1 MEDFKTENN
10 NTEKEAVDTDGVKI
24 ERMDASA
31 SAPSPEP
38 KPLEKKRGGHTAA
51 LLAILFAV
59 VAVGA
64 GGYIVY
70 DKVIAP
76 QEKTNCQV
84 ASQETPKDDEKDQDA
99 EISRIGFI
107 LRAAPGTFYVTKKGE
122 VYLEPRTAPYHMGD
136 DENGVDYYFR
146 SSDYDKTKL
155 PGKFDKYTI
164 TANDID
170 GFSTVVDGKDVTE
183 LTFEGYKLDFENISS
198 IDGAFNFGQQS
209 ISGFNYAFIGADGS
223 MGWIEFTPGYG
234 SSNALAK
241 ANVVKDTGYK
251 NVANVV
257 GNEAATGFLSTARDA
272 RIVFK
277 DGSQEKID
285 LTKINSV
292 E

>member
-1 MEDFKTENN
+1 MEDFKTESDNV
-10 NTEKEAVDTDGVKI
+10 EKEVVDADGVKI
-24 ERMDASA
+24 ERMDTSA

-59 VAVGA
+59 VAIGA

-70 DKVIAP
+70 DKIIAP

-84 ASQETPKDDEKDQDA
+84 ASQEATETDEEEKNV
-99 EISRIGFI
+99 EVNRIGFT
-107 LRAAPGTFYVTKKGE
+107 LYAAPGTFYVTKKGE
-122 VYLEPRTAPYHMGD
+122 VYLEPQTAPFRLG
-136 DENGVDYYFR
+136 ESEVDYYFR
-146 SSDYDKTKL
+146 SSDYDVAKL

-164 TANDID
+164 TTNDID

-183 LTFEGYKLDFENISS
+183 LTFQGYKLDFENISS
-198 IDGAFNFGQQS
+198 IDGAFNFGQHG

-223 MGWIEFTPGYG
+223 LSWIEFTPSYG
-234 SSNALAK
+234 NNSLAG

-257 GNEAATGFLSTARDA
+257 GSEAATGFLGAAKSM

-277 DGSQEKID
+277 DGSQEKMNFAK
-285 LTKINSV
+285 LNGT